1 MLAVTSSLSALPP
14 SASSD
19 LLPPDRVHAASSSS
33 CPSGAHPPRG
43 LLFNHL
49 SKTGGTTMKM
59 LLFEATGAS
68 TNPNGNVT
76 YIKPPDHI
84 TGSDKRIGP
93 NGAFIVQED
102 VVHTLSV
109 DEADAQDFFVVGIV
123 RRPCD
128 YMLSTW
134 AWMSEHNKGKGFPM
148 WGVKPP
154 YDNPDDLSRFSGW
167 VDNVIAHRDAGK
179 GYEEGSFFM
188 SSHMA
193 QRYEDTQH
201 VHCWVR
207 THNMVDDIKK

>member
-1 MLAVTSSLSALPP
+1 MAALALSFSTPLALP
-14 SASSD
+14 ATETFA
-19 LLPPDRVHAASSSS
+19 LQAGSS
-33 CPSGAHPPRG
+33 CPSAHPPKG
-43 LLFNHL
+43 LLYNHL

-59 LLFEATGAS
+59 LLYEATGAS

-84 TGSDKRIGP
+84 KGSDKRIGP
-93 NGAFIVQED
+93 NGALVIQED
-102 VVHTLSV
+102 VVHSLAV
-109 DEADAQDFFVVGIV
+109 DKADAEDFFVVGIV

-134 AWMSEHNKGKGFPM
+134 AWMSEQNKGKGFPM
-148 WGVKPP
+148 WGTKPP
-154 YDNPDDLSRFSGW
+154 YDNPDDLGRFRGW

-179 GYEEGSFFM
+179 SYEEGSYFM

-193 QRYEDTQH
+193 QRYEDTKNI
-201 VHCWVR
+201 HCWVR